1 VPDEFALNRCPAVLI
16 RSEEVER
23 FQRTYLSLFV
33 PRPRIVNA
41 SSRWIV
47 QLVSCHH

>member
-23 FQRTYLSLFV
+23 FQRTDKKDFLQDAVRF
-33 PRPRIVNA
+33 R
-41 SSRWIV
+41 
-47 QLVSCHH
+47 